1 MNPLGKR
8 IVVLAMFWVFLVMIV
23 TQVYD
28 NVTGR
33 GMPATRAAGPT
44 PTASAEVNAAIQE
57 MADLQACVANNPQNL
72 ECMLDLA
79 SLYYDLGQ
87 YPQAQ
92 TAFEAAIKLDPH
104 NVGALV
110 KLSGSYIRQNKF
122 PEAVTTLEQAL
133 NLQPDSPEL
142 HLLLGLSLSRLD
154 PPQTARAV
162 AEWRQV
168 ISLDPDSA
176 LADQAR
182 IYIQETGQ
190 QP

>member
-8 IVVLAMFWVFLVMIV
+8 IVVLGMFWVFLVMIV

-33 GMPATRAAGPT
+33 GMPATRAAAPT
-44 PTASAEVNAAIQE
+44 PTASAQVDAVIQQ
-57 MADLQACVANNPQNL
+57 MADLQACVANNPENL
-72 ECMLDLA
+72 DCMLELA
-79 SLYYDLGQ
+79 TLYYDLEQ

-110 KLSGSYIRQNKF
+110 KLAGSYIRQNKF

-133 NLQPDSPEL
+133 DLQPDSPEL

-154 PPQTARAV
+154 PPQTDRAV

-168 ISLDPDSA
+168 ISLDPNSA

-182 IYIQETGQ
+182 LYIEETGQ

>member
-1 MNPLGKR
+1 VNPLGKR
-8 IVVLAMFWVFLVMIV
+8 ILVLGMFWVFLVMIV

-33 GMPATRAAGPT
+33 GMPVTRQAGPT
-44 PTASAEVNAAIQE
+44 PTASAEADVLIQRI
-57 MADLQACVANNPQNL
+57 ADLQACVANNPDNL
-72 ECMLDLA
+72 DCLLELA
-79 SLYYDLGQ
+79 NIYYELGQ
-87 YPQAQ
+87 YTQAQ
-92 TAFEAAIKLDPH
+92 TAFEAAIRLDPH

-110 KLSGSYIRQNKF
+110 KLAGSYIRQDKF

-133 NLQPDSPEL
+133 TLQPDSPEL
-142 HLLLGLSLSRLD
+142 HLLLGLSLSRLE
-154 PPQTARAV
+154 PPQTDRAV

-168 ISLDPDSA
+168 IKLDPDSA

-182 IYIQETGQ
+182 VYIREAGQ

>member
-44 PTASAEVNAAIQE
+44 PTAPAEVNAAIQQ

-122 PEAVTTLEQAL
+122 PEAVATLEQAL

-154 PPQTARAV
+154 PPQTQRAI

>member
-1 MNPLGKR
+1 MSPLGKR
-8 IVVLAMFWVFLVMIV
+8 ILVLGMFWVFLVMIV

-33 GMPATRAAGPT
+33 GMPAGPAAVPT
-44 PTASAEVNAAIQE
+44 PTGTAEADVTIQRL
-57 MADLQACVANNPQNL
+57 ADLQACVANNPNNL
-72 ECMLDLA
+72 DCMLDLA
-79 SLYYDLGQ
+79 NLYYDLGQ

-92 TAFEAAIKLDPH
+92 TAFEAAVKLDPH

-110 KLSGSYIRQNKF
+110 KLSGSYIRQNNF
-122 PEAVTTLEQAL
+122 DQAVRTLEQAIQ
-133 NLQPDSPEL
+133 LQPNSPEL
-142 HLLLGLSLSRLD
+142 HLLLGLSLSKLE

-168 ISLDPDSA
+168 ISLDPNSA
-176 LADQAR
+176 LGDQAR
-182 IYIQETGQ
+182 QYIQEAGQ

>member
-1 MNPLGKR
+1 MSPLGKR
-8 IVVLAMFWVFLVMIV
+8 IVVLGMFWVFLVMIV

-33 GMPATRAAGPT
+33 GMPATRAAAPT
-44 PTASAEVNAAIQE
+44 PTGTVEADDTIQRL
-57 MADLQACVANNPQNL
+57 ADLQACVANNPDNL
-72 ECMLDLA
+72 ECMLDLGN
-79 SLYYDLGQ
+79 LYYDLGQ

-92 TAFEAAIKLDPH
+92 TALEAAIKLDPH

-110 KLSGSYIRQNKF
+110 KLAGSYIRQNNF
-122 PEAVTTLEQAL
+122 EQAVTTLEQAIG
-133 NLQPDSPEL
+133 LQPNSPEL
-142 HLLLGLSLSRLD
+142 HLLLGLSLSRLQ
-154 PPQTARAV
+154 PPQTDRAV

-168 ISLDPDSA
+168 ISLDPNSA

-182 IYIQETGQ
+182 QYIRETGQ

>member
-1 MNPLGKR
+1 MSPLGKR
-8 IVVLAMFWVFLVMIV
+8 ILVLSMFWVFLVMIV

-33 GMPATRAAGPT
+33 GMPATRAASPAPT
-44 PTASAEVNAAIQE
+44 GTVGADDAIQQL
-57 MADLQACVANNPQNL
+57 ADLQACVANNPNNL
-72 ECMLDLA
+72 DCMLGLA
-79 SLYYDLGQ
+79 NLYYDLGQ

-92 TAFEAAIKLDPH
+92 SAFEAAIKLDPH

-110 KLSGSYIRQNKF
+110 KLAGSYIRQNNF
-122 PEAVTTLEQAL
+122 NQAVATLEQAIQ
-133 NLQPDSPEL
+133 LQPDSPEL
-142 HLLLGLSLSRLD
+142 HLLLGLSLSKLE
-154 PPQTARAV
+154 PPQVSRAV

-168 ISLDPDSA
+168 IALADGSA

-182 IYIQETGQ
+182 QYIQEAGQ

>member
-8 IVVLAMFWVFLVMIV
+8 IIVLGMFWVFLVMIV

-33 GMPATRAAGPT
+33 GMPATRATGPA
-44 PTASAEVNAAIQE
+44 PTASAGADAVIQL
-57 MADLQACVANNPQNL
+57 MADLQACVANNPNNL
-72 ECMLDLA
+72 DCMLELA
-79 SLYYDLGQ
+79 NLYYDLGQ

-92 TAFEAAIKLDPH
+92 TAFEAAVKLDPH

-110 KLSGSYIRQNKF
+110 KLAGSYIRQNKF
-122 PEAVTTLEQAL
+122 PEAVTTLEEAL
-133 NLQPDSPEL
+133 RLQPNSPEL

-154 PPQTARAV
+154 PPQTDRAV

-168 ISLDPDSA
+168 IELDPDSA

-182 IYIQETGQ
+182 LYIRETGQ